1 MRRVTFTLA
10 AIAFVAWPGGAS
22 AIIGGT
28 DDPPPSSVVAISG
41 QTSSGASGFICT
53 GTLIGPNVVLTARHC
68 IEGGDPGCSSTFD
81 GTAKFVKLGV
91 TTENQ
96 IYDVANTLVPKT
108 NSACG
113 DDVALLVLA
122 SAVSS
127 TDSPIADVRLSRAA
141 KGEAYSA
148 VGYGRTCGDD
158 TDQCSGNG
166 VRRRKDGLA
175 VECIDCR
182 AGTWRGTSDSVCIG
196 DSGGPAFDAQK
207 RVFGVTTV
215 GGLGCT
221 TSYYTRIDQH
231 ADFLRDAVKNE
242 ATKSG
247 LAAPAWTTAPIDD
260 GDRDGGASSPETDG
274 GASSGAP
281 VTAPAAAEAD
291 GCAVTSRSRSRSSS
305 AIDLLLVFAVVVV
318 TWACRRSTRPAPT
331 TTSSARATRSTAVRT
346 IPAVTTRSSTISRS
360 SSSRVT
366 EPARTSS
373 SAVAGRGSSSI
384 G

>member
-1 MRRVTFTLA
+1 MKKIGALVVLMTC
-10 AIAFVAWPGGAS
+10 WSSDAS
-22 AIIGGT
+22 AIIGGA

-53 GTLIGPNVVLTARHC
+53 GTLVGPNVVLTARHC
-68 IEGGDPGCSSTFD
+68 IEGGEPGCSSTFD

-96 IYDVANTLVPKT
+96 IYDVASTLVPKT

-122 SAVSS
+122 TAVPSS
-127 TDSPIADVRLSRAA
+127 DSPIADVRLSKAT
-141 KGEAYSA
+141 KDEAYAA

-158 TDQCSGNG
+158 TTQCSGNG

-182 AGTWRGTSDSVCIG
+182 PGTWRGTSDSVCVG

-231 ADFLRDAVKNE
+231 SDFLRETVKNE
-242 ATKSG
+242 ATK
-247 LAAPAWTTAPIDD
+247 AALPVPAWTTSPIGDSDAGTSTPGTDAGDSPDGSPSSAAVAQADD
-260 GDRDGGASSPETDG
+260 GCVV
-274 GASSGAP
+274 AP
-281 VTAPAAAEAD
+281 
-291 GCAVTSRSRSRSSS
+291 RSARARSSA
-305 AIDLLLVFAVVVV
+305 AINALFAAFLVLL
-318 TWACRRSTRPAPT
+318 TRACRRSTRPART
-331 TTSSARATRSTAVRT
+331 TTSSARATRSTGVRT
-346 IPAVTTRSSTISRS
+346 IPAVITRSSTTSRS
-360 SSSRVT
+360 SS
-366 EPARTSS
+366 
-373 SAVAGRGSSSI
+373 
-384 G
+384 